1 MHGLGNDFMIIDARE
16 SAPKLNPALIKIL
29 SNRHLGVGFDQLAI
43 IYETVEKNVSA
54 YVKFWN
60 SDGSL
65 SATCGN
71 ATRCIA
77 RMLMNEKQLNFLSLL
92 TDHGTLY
99 CKNNSANIISV
110 NMGKPGLL
118 WTEIPLLE
126 DCNTLHLP
134 IDGDPI
140 ATSMGN
146 PHCTFFVPNINTCNI
161 NSFGKKYETHKL
173 FPQKTNV
180 QIAQV
185 IEHGII
191 KIKVWE
197 RGVGQTMASG
207 SSACAVAV
215 AASRRGLSGEKNTI
229 ILDGGELGIFWAD
242 DGVWMSGETAY
253 IYDGEISEEFLLKAE
268 RIEQK

>member
-1 MHGLGNDFMIIDARE
+1 
-16 SAPKLNPALIKIL
+16 
-29 SNRHLGVGFDQLAI
+29 
-43 IYETVEKNVSA
+43 
-54 YVKFWN
+54 
-60 SDGSL
+60 
-65 SATCGN
+65 
-71 ATRCIA
+71 
-77 RMLMNEKQLNFLSLL
+77 
-92 TDHGTLY
+92 
-99 CKNNSANIISV
+99 
-110 NMGKPGLL
+110 MGKPGLL